1 MTGALNEL
9 EVEVVKAVKAPLPPA
24 RVRQVLRT
32 AITQPA
38 VAARAAD
45 LLDGARPQ
53 LAVRITG
60 DRELH
65 RLNREFLGEDHPT
78 DVLSFPGG
86 AAKLDGHLGDIA
98 LSWPAVLRQSEAFGH
113 PAEVEALLLAVHG
126 LLHVL
131 GWDHADAAQER
142 EMTKLTLECL
152 DRAGIH
158 PSRDRLPA
166 SYN

>member
-1 MTGALNEL
+1 
-9 EVEVVKAVKAPLPPA
+9 VVKAVKAPLPPA
-24 RVRQVLRT
+24 RIREVLRT
-32 AITQPA
+32 AIAQPE
-38 VAARAAD
+38 VAAAAAG
-45 LLDGARPQ
+45 LLEGSAPH

-78 DVLSFPGG
+78 DVLSFPSGS
-86 AAKLDGHLGDIA
+86 ANLDGHLGDIA
-98 LSWPAVLRQSEAFGH
+98 LSWPAVVRQSEAFGH
-113 PAEVEALLLAVHG
+113 TPEVEALLLSVHG

-142 EMTKLTLECL
+142 EMTRLTLECL
-152 DRAGIH
+152 ARAGVH
-158 PSRDRLPA
+158 PSRERLPA